1 MAIKRN
7 RIHSINKYHINFQS
21 YNTCFIQKN
30 KWSMMK
36 THLFLLA
43 ILFSSTCMG
52 GWGFFAHKKINR
64 LAVFTI
70 PEGEL
75 FQFYKHH
82 MDFITEHA
90 VDPDKRRYAVKG
102 EAEKHYIDI
111 DHFSPIG
118 EDPFKIMPRK
128 WNDAVNKFSKDT
140 LLKYGISPWNIQ
152 WMLKKLTDAFKN
164 KDLERILKY
173 SAEIGHYIAD
183 AHVPLHSTENY
194 NGQFTNQKGI
204 HGFWESRVP
213 ELFFNEYDLI
223 TGKANYINFPLNDTW
238 NTIEQSFRA
247 VDSVLD
253 FEKQLTLK
261 WAEDR
266 KYAYEKRGRIT
277 MKVYSRDFSNAYS
290 DMLDGMQEKRIRASI
305 KSIGSYW
312 YTAWI
317 NAGQPNLT
325 ELYNNKSKII
335 NLDEINEI
343 ENPKSNKVQIETRSH
358 NN

>member
-1 MAIKRN
+1 MAFKRN
-7 RIHSINKYHINFQS
+7 NIYSINKYYINFQS
-21 YNTCFIQKN
+21 NKPGILTNNKGLKIKICFIII
-30 KWSMMK
+30 
-36 THLFLLA
+36 A
-43 ILFSSTCMG
+43 VLFSGSYMA

-70 PEGEL
+70 PDSEL
-75 FQFYKHH
+75 FHFYKNH

-111 DHFSPIG
+111 DHFSPNG
-118 EDPFKIMPRK
+118 EDPFELMPRK
-128 WNDAVNKFSKDT
+128 WGDAVTKFSKDT

-173 SAEIGHYIAD
+173 SAEIGHYISD

-204 HGFWESRVP
+204 HAFWESRVP

-223 TGKANYINFPLNDTW
+223 TGKANYINSPLNNTW

-247 VDSVLD
+247 VDSVLN

-266 KYAYEKRGRIT
+266 KYAYEKRGRVT
-277 MKVYSRDFSNAYS
+277 MKVYSRDFSNAYMV
-290 DMLDGMQEKRIRASI
+290 MLDGMQEKRIRASI

-317 NAGQPNLT
+317 NAGQPNLSD
-325 ELYNNKSKII
+325 LYSNKSKII
-335 NLDEINEI
+335 NLDKINEI
-343 ENPKSNKVQIETRSH
+343 ENPKSNNKRIEARSH

>member
-1 MAIKRN
+1 MASKRN
-7 RIHSINKYHINFQS
+7 NIYSINKYHLIFQS
-21 YNTCFIQKN
+21 YKTCNIQKN
-30 KWSMMK
+30 KR
-36 THLFLLA
+36 LLVKIFFT
-43 ILFSSTCMG
+43 ILVCVISNTLIAD
-52 GWGFFAHKKINR
+52 WGFFAHKKINR
-64 LAVFTI
+64 LAIFTI

-75 FQFYKHH
+75 FHFYKHH
-82 MDFITEHA
+82 IDFITDHA

-111 DHFSPIG
+111 DHFISRD
-118 EDPFKIMPRK
+118 ENPFKLMPRK
-128 WNDAVNKFSKDT
+128 WNDAVDKFSKDT
-140 LLKYGISPWNIQ
+140 LLKYGVSPWNIQ

-223 TGKANYINFPLNDTW
+223 TGKASYINSPLNDTW
-238 NTIEQSFRA
+238 KTIEQSFNA
-247 VDSVLD
+247 VDSVLN
-253 FEKQLTLK
+253 FEKKLTYE

-277 MKVYSRDFSNAYS
+277 MKVYSRNFSKTYS
-290 DMLDGMQEKRIRASI
+290 NMLDGMQEKRIRASI

-325 ELYNNKSKII
+325 GIYSTKSNGI
-335 NLDEINEI
+335 NLDEINKI
-343 ENPKSNKVQIETRSH
+343 ENPKSENKLIETRSH
-358 NN
+358 D

>member
-1 MAIKRN
+1 MKDNERN
-7 RIHSINKYHINFQS
+7 WFKDYFNL
-21 YNTCFIQKN
+21 YNDSMLYENLDEDLILLKN
-30 KWSMMK
+30 
-36 THLFLLA
+36 LFLKSDEKGGK
-43 ILFSSTCMG
+43 IVLFGNG
-52 GWGFFAHKKINR
+52 GSAAMASH
-64 LAVFTI
+64 VS
-70 PEGEL
+70 
-75 FQFYKHH
+75 
-82 MDFITEHA
+82 
-90 VDPDKRRYAVKG
+90 VDLVKN
-102 EAEKHYIDI
+102 ASIK
-111 DHFSPIG
+111 
-118 EDPFKIMPRK
+118 
-128 WNDAVNKFSKDT
+128 
-140 LLKYGISPWNIQ
+140 
-152 WMLKKLTDAFKN
+152 
-164 KDLERILKY
+164 
-173 SAEIGHYIAD
+173 SATY
-183 AHVPLHSTENY
+183 
-194 NGQFTNQKGI
+194 
-204 HGFWESRVP
+204 
-213 ELFFNEYDLI
+213 NEYDLI

-343 ENPKSNKVQIETRSH
+343 ENPKSNEVQIETRSH
-358 NN
+358 SN